1 MAKQF
6 LDKKVD
12 GLSGVTEHVYYQ
24 VDEKGEPTSLEIYAT
39 QGGLHFRG
47 RGSISNAI
55 ELSHFAYVISEA
67 WKKHQRLNQG
77 LKNTLL
83 VK

>member
-24 VDEKGEPTSLEIYAT
+24 VDESNEPTSLEIYAT

-47 RGSISNAI
+47 RGTISDSI
-55 ELSHFAYVISEA
+55 ELSHLAFIVGEA
-67 WKKHQRLNQG
+67 WKKHKRLQDG
-77 LKNTLL
+77 LRNTLAI
-83 VK
+83 K